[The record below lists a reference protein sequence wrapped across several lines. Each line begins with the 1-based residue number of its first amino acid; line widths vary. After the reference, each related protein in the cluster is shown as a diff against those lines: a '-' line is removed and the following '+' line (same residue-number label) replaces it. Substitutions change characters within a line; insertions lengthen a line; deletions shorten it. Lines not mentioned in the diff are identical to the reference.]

1 MMITDE
7 DALICDLAETYQIY
21 DYRRLPALQIA
32 VFACGLRENSR
43 IMLALADQPVP
54 TDTWLSA
61 QIADGINT
69 LVWLRSK
76 DAEDGKNRPASIV
89 SALMGAEKK
98 HDDELT
104 FSSGDDFER
113 ARQKLMKGGDG

>member
-1 MMITDE
+1 MIVTDE
-7 DALICDLAETYQIY
+7 DALICDLAETYRIY
-21 DYRRLPALQIA
+21 DYTQLPPLQVA

-43 IMLALADQPVP
+43 IMLALAGQPVP
-54 TDTWLSA
+54 TDTWLNA

-89 SALMGAEKK
+89 SALMGADKK
-98 HDDELT
+98 RDDELA

-113 ARQKLMKGGDG
+113 ARRKLMNGGEG